1 MLTFAQFKEKLMKN
15 RLFEN
20 SFGLIILVIVGIG
33 LAILTLL
40 LVYMFILIFTPLLV
54 PAILIFLPKMNK
66 LLAGIIG
73 TILFIYYVFEIKL
86 GWPSS
91 QLYFFDITY
100 TGVSQYNSGL
110 IGMENLIYINIL
122 NYIGLGL
129 SLFMIYLYVDKKKI
143 R

>member
-1 MLTFAQFKEKLMKN
+1 MKN

-20 SFGLIILVIVGIG
+20 SFGLIIFVIVGIG

-40 LVYMFILIFTPLLV
+40 LVYMFILIFSPLLV
-54 PAILIFLPKMNK
+54 PAVLIFLPKMNK

-73 TILFIYYVFEIKL
+73 TILFVYYVFELKL

-91 QLYFFDITY
+91 QYYFFE
-100 TGVSQYNSGL
+100 NSGL
-110 IGMENLIYINIL
+110 IGMENLIYLNIL

-129 SLFMIYLYVDKKKI
+129 SLFMIYLYVDNKKF

>member
-1 MLTFAQFKEKLMKN
+1 MKN

-20 SFGLIILVIVGIG
+20 SFGLIIFGIVGIV

-54 PAILIFLPKMNK
+54 PAVLIFLPKMNK

-73 TILFIYYVFEIKL
+73 TILFVYYVFEIKL

-91 QLYFFDITY
+91 QYYFFK
-100 TGVSQYNSGL
+100 NSGL
-110 IGMENLIYINIL
+110 IGMENLIYLNIL

-129 SLFMIYLYVDKKKI
+129 SLFMIYLFVDNKKF